1 MTSLQQQPS
10 TGAPAAAPHGPGPWR
25 ELLAAL
31 LQRRD
36 IFAQVAVAALLA
48 NLLALGTSL
57 YSMQVYDRVIPS
69 QGSATLVV
77 LTVGALLAS
86 VFELVVRHVRSL
98 LLERLNT
105 GVDQA
110 LAQSMFARLLAARLE
125 ALPAGSGQL
134 SSHLRSMDQVRGF
147 ATALVLFAIFDAPF
161 ALLFALFIAAVGG
174 PALAVVPLG
183 FLVLALLSGWAC
195 KRRIEAQAADGFGA
209 QSART
214 GMLVEAIAAMETLRA
229 AGRGR
234 DFTARWGQ
242 LSTDCA
248 DADAAVRRGSE
259 SVQLWGAW
267 MQQLSYVLLV
277 ASGALLVAQG
287 ERLTMG
293 ALIACSIV
301 SARVLGPVAGIPTL
315 LVQWAYARVAL
326 KALDAFHALPVEGQ
340 GAERMLQ
347 PARLAGHWRTAGLRF
362 AHPGQLR
369 TLDVPDLDIRPGE
382 RVAVLGP
389 VGSGKSTLM
398 RLLAGMV
405 QPSQGHVLI
414 DGLASDQIDRDALR
428 RAMAYMPQDTRLL
441 SGTLRTHLLAGL
453 EPAPDEQRLIDTL
466 RLTGLDQV
474 VAGHPLGLERPL
486 GEGGR
491 GLSAGQRQIAAL
503 TRLLLQQQPT
513 AWLLDEPS
521 ASMDDAAEARAVAAL
536 RARLGADHT
545 LVVATHRPA
554 WLALVSRVI
563 VITSDG
569 RFVVGP
575 RDEVLRP
582 PARGA
587 SSVRTVV
594 AAPAAT
600 TANASG
606 CVPGAAAAAS
616 APAASTATTSPGPTA
631 PAARHVA

>member
-1 MTSLQQQPS
+1 MVTMPSPAGAGFAGAATS
-10 TGAPAAAPHGPGPWR
+10 GPGPWR
-25 ELLAAL
+25 ELVAAL
-31 LQRRD
+31 LQRRS
-36 IFAQVAVAALLA
+36 IFVQVAVAALLA

-77 LTVGALLAS
+77 LTVGAVLAT

-125 ALPAGSGQL
+125 ALPPGSGQL

-147 ATALVLFAIFDAPF
+147 ATAMVLFALFDAPF
-161 ALLFALFIAAVGG
+161 ALLFALFIAAIGG
-174 PALAVVPLG
+174 PLLAAVPLG
-183 FLVLALLSGWAC
+183 FLALALLSGWVC
-195 KRRIEAQAADGFGA
+195 KRRIEAQAAAGFGA
-209 QSART
+209 QTERT
-214 GMLVEAIAAMETLRA
+214 GLLVESIAAMETLRA
-229 AGRGR
+229 AGRGG
-234 DFTARWGQ
+234 DFAARWGR
-242 LSTDCA
+242 LSADCA
-248 DADAAVRRGSE
+248 TADAAVRRGSE

-267 MQQLSYVLLV
+267 LQQLSYVLLV
-277 ASGALLVAQG
+277 ACGALLVAQG

-301 SARVLGPVAGIPTL
+301 AARVLGPVAGVPAL
-315 LVQWAYARVAL
+315 LVQWAHARVAL
-326 KALDAFHALPVEGQ
+326 RALDAFHALPLEGQ
-340 GAERMLQ
+340 GAEPLLKPVRLQ
-347 PARLAGHWRTAGLRF
+347 GRWRTAGVRF

-369 TLDVPDLDIRPGE
+369 SLDLPDLDIHPGE

-405 QPSQGHVLI
+405 QPTQGHVLI
-414 DGLASDQIDRDALR
+414 DGLASDQIDRAVLR
-428 RAMAYMPQDTRLL
+428 RAVACMPQDTRLL
-441 SGTLRTHLLAGL
+441 AGTLRSHLLDGL
-453 EPAPDEQRLIDTL
+453 EPAPDEQQLIDTL

-491 GLSAGQRQIAAL
+491 GLSAGQRQVAAL
-503 TRLLLQQQPT
+503 TRLLLQQPQ

-521 ASMDDAAEARAVAAL
+521 ASMDDATEARVVAAL
-536 RARLGADHT
+536 RARLGTDHT

-563 VITSDG
+563 VVAADG
-569 RFVVGP
+569 RIVSGP
-575 RDEVLRP
+575 RDALVRP
-582 PARGA
+582 RAPVA
-587 SSVRTVV
+587 S
-594 AAPAAT
+594 
-600 TANASG
+600 
-606 CVPGAAAAAS
+606 
-616 APAASTATTSPGPTA
+616 
-631 PAARHVA
+631 HVA

>member
-1 MTSLQQQPS
+1 MTGLHTPPT
-10 TGAPAAAPHGPGPWR
+10 TGTSAPQGPGPWR

-77 LTVGALLAS
+77 LTVGALLATL
-86 VFELVVRHVRSL
+86 FELVVRHVRSL

-110 LAQSMFARLLAARLE
+110 LAQSMFSRLLAARLE
-125 ALPAGSGQL
+125 ALPPGSGQL

-147 ATALVLFAIFDAPF
+147 ATAMVLFAIFDAPF
-161 ALLFALFIAAVGG
+161 ALMFALFIAAIGG
-174 PALAVVPLG
+174 PALAAVPLG
-183 FLVLALLSGWAC
+183 FLVLALLSGWVC

-214 GMLVEAIAAMETLRA
+214 GLLVEAIAAMETLRA
-229 AGRGR
+229 SGRGR
-234 DFTARWGQ
+234 DFTARWGR

-259 SVQLWGAW
+259 GVQLWGAW

-340 GAERMLQ
+340 GAERLLQ

-369 TLDVPDLDIRPGE
+369 TLDVPDLDIRPGD

-405 QPSQGHVLI
+405 QPTQGHVLI
-414 DGLASDQIDRDALR
+414 NGLASDQIDRDALR
-428 RAMAYMPQDTRLL
+428 RAVAYMPQDTRLL
-441 SGTLRTHLLAGL
+441 SGTLRSHLLDGL

-466 RLTGLDQV
+466 RLTGLDHV

-503 TRLLLQQQPT
+503 TRLLLLQPT

-521 ASMDDAAEARAVAAL
+521 ASMDDASEARAVAAL
-536 RARLGADHT
+536 RVRLGADHT

-563 VITSDG
+563 VVTADG

-582 PARGA
+582 PARGGA
-587 SSVRTVV
+587 PVRTGA

-600 TANASG
+600 TAATT
-606 CVPGAAAAAS
+606 AAAAH
-616 APAASTATTSPGPTA
+616 AASTATPSLGPTA

>member
-1 MTSLQQQPS
+1 
-10 TGAPAAAPHGPGPWR
+10 
-25 ELLAAL
+25 
-31 LQRRD
+31 
-36 IFAQVAVAALLA
+36 
-48 NLLALGTSL
+48 
-57 YSMQVYDRVIPS
+57 
-69 QGSATLVV
+69 
-77 LTVGALLAS
+77 
-86 VFELVVRHVRSL
+86 
-98 LLERLNT
+98 
-105 GVDQA
+105 
-110 LAQSMFARLLAARLE
+110 
-125 ALPAGSGQL
+125 
-134 SSHLRSMDQVRGF
+134 
-147 ATALVLFAIFDAPF
+147 
-161 ALLFALFIAAVGG
+161 
-174 PALAVVPLG
+174 
-183 FLVLALLSGWAC
+183 
-195 KRRIEAQAADGFGA
+195 
-209 QSART
+209 
-214 GMLVEAIAAMETLRA
+214 
-229 AGRGR
+229 
-234 DFTARWGQ
+234 
-242 LSTDCA
+242 
-248 DADAAVRRGSE
+248 
-259 SVQLWGAW
+259 
-267 MQQLSYVLLV
+267 
-277 ASGALLVAQG
+277 
-287 ERLTMG
+287 
-293 ALIACSIV
+293 
-301 SARVLGPVAGIPTL
+301 
-315 LVQWAYARVAL
+315 
-326 KALDAFHALPVEGQ
+326 
-340 GAERMLQ
+340 
-347 PARLAGHWRTAGLRF
+347 
-362 AHPGQLR
+362 
-369 TLDVPDLDIRPGE
+369 
-382 RVAVLGP
+382 VAVLGP

-503 TRLLLQQQPT
+503 TRLLLLQQQPT

-616 APAASTATTSPGPTA
+616 APAASTATHLTRAHRARRPPCRLTPPRAPSPPA
-631 PAARHVA
+631 PRPARAAWRGCWWPASCCLPGWWPGRRKPRWSRWPARAVR